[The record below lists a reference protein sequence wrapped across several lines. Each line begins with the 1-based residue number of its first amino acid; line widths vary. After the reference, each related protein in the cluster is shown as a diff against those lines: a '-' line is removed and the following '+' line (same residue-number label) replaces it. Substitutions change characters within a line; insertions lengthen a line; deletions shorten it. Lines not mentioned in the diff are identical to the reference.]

1 MLWAVFTIIA
11 AAAQT
16 ARNAMQRELTTKL
29 GTAGATHV
37 RFLFGFPFAV
47 LFLIGTMVVTKL
59 PPPSLTTPGFW
70 PWIVLGALSQIIAT
84 ALMLSVMNRRSF
96 VAATAYIKTEPVQVA
111 VFGLVFLHDQISA
124 GAAVAIIVATAGVLT
139 MSIKPAA
146 ADAVRLGSTL
156 LGLGAGAMFAL
167 SAIGYRGAILALAY
181 PNFVVAAT
189 FALVVSLAMQA
200 GTLTLFLALRDPLVL
215 RRILRL
221 WRPSMFA
228 GLMGAL
234 GSAFWFLAF
243 AITAASNVRTLA
255 TIEILFAQVVSTF
268 IFKQNVSFREMC
280 GIVLIIV
287 GVSMLICATA

>member
-59 PPPSLTTPGFW
+59 PPPSLATPTFW

-111 VFGLVFLHDQISA
+111 IFGLVFLHDQIGA
-124 GAAVAIIVATAGVLT
+124 AAAVAIIVATAGVLI

-146 ADAVRLGSTL
+146 ADAARLGSTL

-200 GTLTLFLALRDPLVL
+200 GTLTLFLALRDPFVL

-228 GLMGAL
+228 GFMGAL

-255 TIEILFAQVVSTF
+255 TIEILFAQ
-268 IFKQNVSFREMC
+268 
-280 GIVLIIV
+280 GISIIV
-287 GVSMLICATA
+287 FQQKPSIRDICGSIFVVFGVIMLIHNAH